1 MYQQEDDTEAA
12 KETSE
17 LDEQSQLAGNNND
30 VSNDILRSIQIR
42 YPKISGKI
50 TAKTQQWIVVYP
62 DGSEYHFLFDGYN
75 YRKMPLWND

>member
-42 YPKISGKI
+42 YPKY
-50 TAKTQQWIVVYP
+50 TP
-62 DGSEYHFLFDGYN
+62 RF
-75 YRKMPLWND
+75 